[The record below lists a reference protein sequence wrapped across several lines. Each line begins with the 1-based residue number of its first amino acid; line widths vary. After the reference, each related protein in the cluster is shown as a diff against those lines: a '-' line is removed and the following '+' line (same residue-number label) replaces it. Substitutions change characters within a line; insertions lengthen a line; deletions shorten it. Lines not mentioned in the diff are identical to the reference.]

1 MIIVANARSTD
12 RIASTEARA
21 TDGRI
26 AVAGTSCDQ
35 IRDRL
40 HHICGVQRYI
50 HSDVDATAGSS
61 VADHDTTGRSIG
73 AITSIRVIEAQI
85 HLPVIGLVFF
95 TWAVNLDF
103 PGLLNIDLRR
113 ICHPND
119 CEHILRQEVVW
130 QTLAAR
136 GFHGTRSGTNTLSFR
151 AARSKSAARCSSVTE
166 DVALALGIIVRCTLV
181 AC

>member
-12 RIASTEARA
+12 RITGTEARA

-40 HHICGVQRYI
+40 HHICGVQRDI

-61 VADHDTTGRSIG
+61 VVNHATGRSIG
-73 AITSIRVIEAQI
+73 AIASIVEAEI
-85 HLPVIGLVFF
+85 HLPVGLIFF

-103 PGLLNIDLRR
+103 PYLLHEDLRR
-113 ICHPND
+113 IRHPND
-119 CEHILRQEVVW
+119 CEHILRREVVR
-130 QTLAAR
+130 QTLAAG
-136 GFHGTRSGTNTLSFR
+136 GFHGTGSEANTLSFR
-151 AARSKSAARCSSVTE
+151 AARSKSAACCSSVTE

>member
-119 CEHILRQEVVW
+119 CEHILRRGKHWLHADSTERAPVQTHCPSGLHVPNPLHVVAPSQKMLHW
-130 QTLAAR
+130 P
-136 GFHGTRSGTNTLSFR
+136 SG
-151 AARSKSAARCSSVTE
+151 
-166 DVALALGIIVRCTLV
+166 
-181 AC
+181 